1 MAEENERRSSRRHL
15 ACIPAHVA
23 KKDGDPQLSVIREL
37 SVDGAQ
43 LLTNVH
49 PEIGAEM
56 DLRLYIHLDQPE
68 HSEHVFAHVV
78 RVEKRPLGDFWPY
91 LVAVKFEKA
100 LVGLDRE
107 IAELAAHQASL
118 FGTPSR

>member
-1 MAEENERRSSRRHL
+1 MSDDHDRRSSRRHL
-15 ACIPAHVA
+15 ACIPAHAA

-43 LLTNVH
+43 LLTILQPDV
-49 PEIGAEM
+49 GAEM

-68 HSEHVFAHVV
+68 QSEHVAAKVV
-78 RVEKRPLGDFWPY
+78 RVEKRPHGDFWPY
-91 LVAVKFEKA
+91 LVAVKFDKA
-100 LVGLDRE
+100 LSGLDRE

-118 FGTPSR
+118 FGTPAR